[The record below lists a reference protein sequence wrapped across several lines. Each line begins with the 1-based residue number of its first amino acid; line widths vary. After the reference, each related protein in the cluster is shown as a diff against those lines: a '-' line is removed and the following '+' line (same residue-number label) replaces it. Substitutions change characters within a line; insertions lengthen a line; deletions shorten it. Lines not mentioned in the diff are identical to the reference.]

1 VAHFNGTACF
11 ADYVVV
17 AEEGAIPVPQDTPF
31 EVLATI
37 GCAVVTGVG
46 AVKNAAQAGPRD
58 AVVII
63 GAGGVGLNVAQG
75 ASLVGCAAIIAVDLR
90 ESALRLAR
98 EFGATHIV
106 DGSQQ
111 DVVESVKELTGGRG
125 ADYVFD
131 TVGAPATLNQAL
143 ECSRKGGAVVVTGLS
158 RTDTMASFP
167 TFPFVMQEKR
177 LIGSLYGSG
186 QPSVDIPQLVTLF
199 QEGRLKLRE
208 LVTHRYQLSQVND
221 ALNALAAG
229 TDARGII
236 EW

>member
-1 VAHFNGTACF
+1 
-11 ADYVVV
+11 
-17 AEEGAIPVPQDTPF
+17 
-31 EVLATI
+31 
-37 GCAVVTGVG
+37 
-46 AVKNAAQAGPRD
+46 
-58 AVVII
+58 
-63 GAGGVGLNVAQG
+63 LNVAQG